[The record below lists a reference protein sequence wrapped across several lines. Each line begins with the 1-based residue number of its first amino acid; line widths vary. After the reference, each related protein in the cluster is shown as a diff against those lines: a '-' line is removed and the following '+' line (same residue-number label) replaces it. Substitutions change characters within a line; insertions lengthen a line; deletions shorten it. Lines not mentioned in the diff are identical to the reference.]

1 LVYPL
6 FSPGE
11 RAGAAA
17 FGDLKSDTTASSKPA
32 VDPLADK
39 ETFLN
44 LLVAQL
50 KNQNPL
56 NPLDGMQFVTQLA
69 QFSQLEQL
77 LGIRGGI
84 DNLTELLTTPAAT
97 TTTSNS
103 TGATAGAGASSSS
116 NGQE

>member
-1 LVYPL
+1 MVSPL

-11 RAGAAA
+11 RTGAVA
-17 FGDLKSDTTASSKPA
+17 FRDLKSDTTASSKPA

-56 NPLDGMQFVTQLA
+56 NPMDGMQFVTQLA
-69 QFSQLEQL
+69 QFTQLEQL

-84 DNLTELLTTPAAT
+84 DKLTELLTTPAAA
-97 TTTSNS
+97 TTTSGS
-103 TGATAGAGASSSS
+103 TGAPAASGASSSS